1 MEVVIMNYI
10 SVKEATNKWNISER
24 RIRCLLEA
32 NRIDGAIKIGN
43 TWSIPF
49 NALKP
54 YDKRYS
60 KNNNNF
66 IINIGDDYYKDIDQL
81 KTKVNE
87 LKLSKDTL
95 NSLTE
100 EINLEWIFNSNGIEG
115 NTLTMHETKVV
126 LEGITVGGKS
136 VREHLEVINH
146 REALNYFYDL
156 LKDNSQVNERM
167 IKDFHALILR
177 DIDRNNAG
185 LYRKENVLIS
195 GAKHLPPDYTIVPE
209 LMEKLLLNYNN
220 WNKYHP
226 IIKAALLHGE
236 FVKIHP
242 FIDGNGRTSRLLM
255 NYVLM
260 MNGYQPVIIKK
271 DNRLK
276 YYEALDK
283 AHNDNDYTDFIKI
296 IVNEEVN
303 TLNMYL
309 LLCNK

>member
-1 MEVVIMNYI
+1 
-10 SVKEATNKWNISER
+10 
-24 RIRCLLEA
+24 
-32 NRIDGAIKIGN
+32 
-43 TWSIPF
+43 
-49 NALKP
+49 
-54 YDKRYS
+54 
-60 KNNNNF
+60 
-66 IINIGDDYYKDIDQL
+66 
-81 KTKVNE
+81 
-87 LKLSKDTL
+87 
-95 NSLTE
+95 
-100 EINLEWIFNSNGIEG
+100 
-115 NTLTMHETKVV
+115 MHETKVV

-146 REALNYFYDL
+146 GEALNHFYDL

-195 GAKHLPPDYTIVPE
+195 GAKHIPPDYTIVPE

-260 MNGYQPVIIKK
+260 MNCYQPVIIKK